1 MMMVMVVLMVMMM
14 VEFLKDCDKYGIM
27 ITLQGIMMTKTKV
40 EIALNHR
47 SLFIL
52 TMISAATL
60 LANVFLMKKMALMRS
75 STQKGNMKERENL

>member
-1 MMMVMVVLMVMMM
+1 MVKII
-14 VEFLKDCDKYGIM
+14 KDLDKHSIM
-27 ITLQGIMMTKTKV
+27 ITLQGMMMTKTKV

-75 STQKGNMKERENL
+75 RTEKGNVKEKENL

>member
-1 MMMVMVVLMVMMM
+1 M
-14 VEFLKDCDKYGIM
+14 
-27 ITLQGIMMTKTKV
+27 MMTKTKV

-52 TMISAATL
+52 TMMSL
-60 LANVFLMKKMALMRS
+60 RRNLAGKCFFDEDDGADEVMRS

>member
-1 MMMVMVVLMVMMM
+1 MVKII
-14 VEFLKDCDKYGIM
+14 KDLDRKHSIM
-27 ITLQGIMMTKTKV
+27 ITLQGMMMTKTKV

-60 LANVFLMKKMALMRS
+60 LANVFLMKKMALMISR
-75 STQKGNMKERENL
+75 TEKGNMKEKENL